1 LHQPLKK
8 PRLQRRLLHWA
19 PPTHVVTA
27 AAQQGDVRISG
38 RVIIDVKDSK
48 AAKVAGGIWAKGS
61 IQMTGA

>member
-1 LHQPLKK
+1 
-8 PRLQRRLLHWA
+8 
-19 PPTHVVTA
+19 
-27 AAQQGDVRISG
+27 VRISG